1 MPTFVYEALDSQG
14 QEVRGEIEAVSSEEA
29 IVKIRNKS
37 YFPTSVKEKA
47 AKRQRTVAAGGV
59 RKKKRTIAFGRVK
72 AKQLCTFTRQLS
84 TLQDAGLPIVRSL
97 KILEEQQKPGV
108 LKNQL
113 SDVAEDVEGGST
125 LSEALAKHPKTF
137 NKLYVNMVRA
147 GEAGG
152 VLDAILERLAT
163 FMEKSQR
170 LKKQVI
176 SALIYPAAVITVAT
190 GILIAIMIFIIPKFE
205 EMFRDMRMELPG
217 VTMTLIS
224 VSNWMKNYW
233 YLIPLIPFG
242 FYVSLKLVAANKT
255 GRYVID
261 KIKLKVPLFG
271 IIISKSTVS
280 RFTRTL
286 GTLIS
291 SGVPI
296 LEALSIVREATGNAV
311 FENAIGRVHDSIREG
326 ENIAGP
332 LAASKVVDAMVLNM
346 VDVGEET
353 GELDK
358 MLMKVADT
366 YDEDVDALVS
376 GLMSLIEPLLI
387 VGLGLSVGFIVV
399 SLFLP
404 LISLMQNI
412 GQGA

>member
-1 MPTFVYEALDSQG
+1 MPVFVYEALDSQG

-37 YFPTSVKEKA
+37 YFPTNVKEKA
-47 AKRQRTVAAGGV
+47 VKRGQRAVGS
-59 RKKKRTIAFGRVK
+59 RKKRSFAIGGVK

-113 SDVAEDVEGGST
+113 AEVAEDVEGGAT
-125 LSEALAKHPKTF
+125 LSEALSKHPKTF
-137 NKLYVNMVRA
+137 DKLYVNMVRA

-152 VLDAILERLAT
+152 VLDSILERLAA

-176 SALIYPAAVITVAT
+176 SALIYPAAVISVAGLILA
-190 GILIAIMIFIIPKFE
+190 GIMVYIIPKFK
-205 EMFRDMRMELPG
+205 EMFSDMRIDLPPL
-217 VTMTLIS
+217 TMLLITIS
-224 VSNWMKNYW
+224 DWLKNYY
-233 YLIPLIPFG
+233 YLIPLIPFSI
-242 FYVSLKLVAANKT
+242 FVFMKVVAANKT
-255 GRYVID
+255 GRYIID
-261 KIKLKVPLFG
+261 KIKLKIPLFG
-271 IIISKSTVS
+271 QIISKSTIS
-280 RFTRTL
+280 RFCRTL
-286 GTLIS
+286 GTLIA

-296 LEALSIVREATGNAV
+296 LEALSIVKEASGNAV

-326 ENIAGP
+326 ENIVGP
-332 LAASKVVDAMVLNM
+332 MAACKIVDAMVLNM
-346 VDVGEET
+346 IDVGEET

-358 MLMKVADT
+358 MLLKIADT
-366 YDEDVDALVS
+366 YDEDVDALVG

-387 VGLGLSVGFIVV
+387 VFLGGAVGFIVV
-399 SLFLP
+399 ALFMP
-404 LISLMQNI
+404 LITLMQNI
-412 GQGA
+412 GQGS

>member
-1 MPTFVYEALDSQG
+1 MPVFTYEALDSQG
-14 QEVRGEIEAVSSEEA
+14 QEVKNEIEAVSSEEA
-29 IVKIRNKS
+29 IIKIRNKG
-37 YFPTSVKEKA
+37 YFPTNVKEKT
-47 AKRQRTVAAGGV
+47 AKRQRASGARGG
-59 RKKKRTIAFGRVK
+59 KKKSLAFGKVK

-113 SDVAEDVEGGST
+113 SEVAEDVEGGST
-125 LSEALAKHPKTF
+125 LSEALGKHPKTF
-137 NKLYVNMVRA
+137 DKLYVNMVRA

-152 VLDAILERLAT
+152 VLDAILERLAG

-176 SALIYPAAVITVAT
+176 SALIYPAAVISVAGLILA
-190 GILIAIMIFIIPKFE
+190 GIMVYIIPKFK
-205 EMFRDMRMELPG
+205 EMFADMRIKLPG
-217 VTMTLIS
+217 LTEMLIT
-224 VSNWMKNYW
+224 VSDWLKNYY
-233 YLIPLIPFG
+233 YLIPLIPFSI
-242 FYVSLKLVAANKT
+242 FVVIKVVAANKT
-255 GRYVID
+255 GRYIVD

-271 IIISKSTVS
+271 QIVSKSTIS
-280 RFTRTL
+280 RFCRTL
-286 GTLIS
+286 GTLIA

-296 LEALSIVREATGNAV
+296 LEALSIVKEATGNAV

-326 ENIAGP
+326 ENIVGP
-332 LAASKVVDAMVLNM
+332 LAQSNVVDAMVLNM

-358 MLMKVADT
+358 MLLKIADT
-366 YDEDVDALVS
+366 YDEDVDALVG

-387 VGLGLSVGFIVV
+387 VGLGGAVGFIVV
-399 SLFLP
+399 ALFMP
-404 LISLMQNI
+404 LIALMQNI
-412 GQGA
+412 GQGSG

>member
-37 YFPTSVKEKA
+37 YFPTNVKEKA
-47 AKRQRTVAAGGV
+47 TKRQRAAGGA
-59 RKKKRTIAFGRVK
+59 RKKKSFAIGRVK
-72 AKQLCTFTRQLS
+72 ARQLCTFTRQLS

-113 SDVAEDVEGGST
+113 AEVAEDVEGGST
-125 LSEALAKHPKTF
+125 LSEALSKHPKTF
-137 NKLYVNMVRA
+137 DKLYVNMVRA

-152 VLDAILERLAT
+152 VLDSILERLAA

-170 LKKQVI
+170 LKKQVV
-176 SALIYPAAVITVAT
+176 SALIYPAAVISVAGLILA
-190 GILIAIMIFIIPKFE
+190 GIMVWIIPKFK
-205 EMFRDMRMELPG
+205 EMFSDMRIELPG
-217 VTMTLIS
+217 LTLMLITIS
-224 VSNWMKNYW
+224 DGIKNYW

-242 FYVSLKLVAANKT
+242 FFVIVKSVGANKT
-255 GRYVID
+255 GRYIID
-261 KIKLKVPLFG
+261 KIKLKIPLFG
-271 IIISKSTVS
+271 QIISKSVIS
-280 RFTRTL
+280 RFCRTL
-286 GTLIS
+286 GTLIA

-296 LEALSIVREATGNAV
+296 LEALNIVKEATGNAV

-326 ENIAGP
+326 ENIVGP
-332 LAASKVVDAMVLNM
+332 LAQSKVVDAMVLNM

-353 GELDK
+353 GELDR
-358 MLMKVADT
+358 MLLKIADT
-366 YDEDVDALVS
+366 YDEDVDALVG

-387 VGLGLSVGFIVV
+387 VFLGGAVGFIVV
-399 SLFLP
+399 ALFMP
-404 LISLMQNI
+404 LIKLMQSI
-412 GQGA
+412 GQ

>member
-1 MPTFVYEALDSQG
+1 MPVFTYEALDSQG

-37 YFPTSVKEKA
+37 YFPTNVKEKA
-47 AKRQRTVAAGGV
+47 IKRQRTAGGG
-59 RKKKRTIAFGRVK
+59 RKKKSFAFGKVK

-113 SDVAEDVEGGST
+113 AEVAEDVEGGST
-125 LSEALAKHPKTF
+125 LSEALGKHPKTF
-137 NKLYVNMVRA
+137 DKLYVNMVRA

-152 VLDAILERLAT
+152 VLDSILERLAG

-176 SALIYPAAVITVAT
+176 SALIYPAAVITVAGLILA
-190 GILIAIMIFIIPKFE
+190 GIMVYIIPKFK
-205 EMFRDMRMELPG
+205 EMFSDMRIELPAL
-217 VTMTLIS
+217 TQLLITIS
-224 VSNWMKNYW
+224 DWLKNYY

-242 FYVSLKLVAANKT
+242 LFVFIKVVAANKT
-255 GRYVID
+255 GRYIID
-261 KIKLKVPLFG
+261 KIKLKIPLFG
-271 IIISKSTVS
+271 QIISKSTIS
-280 RFTRTL
+280 RFCRTL
-286 GTLIS
+286 GTLIA

-296 LEALSIVREATGNAV
+296 LEALSIVKEASGNAV

-326 ENIAGP
+326 ENIVGP
-332 LAASKVVDAMVLNM
+332 MAACKIVDAMVLNM
-346 VDVGEET
+346 IDVGEET

-358 MLMKVADT
+358 MLLKIADT
-366 YDEDVDALVS
+366 YDEDVDALVG

-387 VGLGLSVGFIVV
+387 VFLGGAVGFIVV
-399 SLFLP
+399 ALFMP
-404 LISLMQNI
+404 LIALMQNI
-412 GQGA
+412 GHGG

>member
-1 MPTFVYEALDSQG
+1 MPVFAYEALDNQG
-14 QEVRGEIEAVSSEEA
+14 QVVRGEVEASSSEEA

-37 YFPTSVKEKA
+37 YFPTNVKEKK
-47 AKRQRTVAAGGV
+47 AKRQRTAAARSG
-59 RKKKRTIAFGRVK
+59 KKKKTLAFGKVK
-72 AKQLCTFTRQLS
+72 AKALATFTRQLS

-97 KILEEQQKPGV
+97 KILEEQQKPGI

-137 NKLYVNMVRA
+137 DKLYVNMVRA

-170 LKKQVI
+170 LKKQVV
-176 SALIYPAAVITVAT
+176 SALIYPAAVITVAA
-190 GILIAIMIFIIPKFE
+190 GILAAIMVFVIPKFQ
-205 EMFRDMRMELPG
+205 EMFKDMRMELPPL
-217 VTMTLIS
+217 TKALIGLS
-224 VSNWMKNYW
+224 AWLKSYW
-233 YLIPLIPFG
+233 FLLPLIPFIII
-242 FYVSLKLVAANKT
+242 VTVKMVAANKT

-261 KIKLKVPLFG
+261 KVKLKLPLFG
-271 IIISKSTVS
+271 MIISKSTIS

-286 GTLIS
+286 GTLIT

-296 LEALSIVREATGNAV
+296 LEALSIVKEATGNTV
-311 FENAIGRVHDSIREG
+311 FASALTRVHDSIREG

-332 LAASKVVDAMVLNM
+332 LAATKVVDAMVLNM

-358 MLMKVADT
+358 MLIKVADT

-376 GLMSLIEPLLI
+376 GMMSLIEPLLI
-387 VGLGLSVGFIVV
+387 VGLGGAVAFIVIA
-399 SLFLP
+399 LFLP
-404 LISLMQNI
+404 LVSLMQQI
-412 GQGA
+412 GGGA

>member
-1 MPTFVYEALDSQG
+1 MPVFTYEALDSQG

-37 YFPTSVKEKA
+37 YFPTNVKEKA
-47 AKRQRTVAAGGV
+47 AKRGRTTGGA
-59 RKKKRTIAFGRVK
+59 RKKKSFAFGKVK

-113 SDVAEDVEGGST
+113 AEVAEDVEGGST
-125 LSEALAKHPKTF
+125 LSEALSKHPKTF
-137 NKLYVNMVRA
+137 DKLYVNMVRA

-152 VLDAILERLAT
+152 VLDAILERLAA

-176 SALIYPAAVITVAT
+176 SALIYPAAVISVAGLILA
-190 GILIAIMIFIIPKFE
+190 GIMVYIIPKFKD
-205 EMFRDMRMELPG
+205 MFTDMRIELP
-217 VTMTLIS
+217 TLTKMLITLS
-224 VSNWMKNYW
+224 DWLKNYY
-233 YLIPLIPFG
+233 YLIPLIPFSV
-242 FYVSLKLVAANKT
+242 FVFIKVVSANKT
-255 GRYVID
+255 GRYIID
-261 KIKLKVPLFG
+261 KIKLKIPLFG
-271 IIISKSTVS
+271 QIISKSVIS
-280 RFTRTL
+280 RFCRTL
-286 GTLIS
+286 GTLIA

-296 LEALSIVREATGNAV
+296 LEALSIVKEATGNAV

-326 ENIAGP
+326 ENIVGP
-332 LAASKVVDAMVLNM
+332 MAACKIVDSMVLNM
-346 VDVGEET
+346 IDVGEET

-358 MLMKVADT
+358 MLLKIADT
-366 YDEDVDALVS
+366 YDEDVDALVG

-387 VGLGLSVGFIVV
+387 VFLGGAVGFIVV
-399 SLFLP
+399 ALFMP
-404 LISLMQNI
+404 LIALMQNI
-412 GQGA
+412 GQGG

>member
-1 MPTFVYEALDSQG
+1 MPVFTYEALDSQG
-14 QEVRGEIEAVSSEEA
+14 QEVRGEVEAVSSEEA

-37 YFPTSVKEKA
+37 YFPTNVKEKA
-47 AKRQRTVAAGGV
+47 AKRQRAAAVGV
-59 RKKKRTIAFGRVK
+59 KKKRTLAFGKVK

-113 SDVAEDVEGGST
+113 VDVAEDVEGGST

-137 NKLYVNMVRA
+137 DKLYVNMVRA

-152 VLDAILERLAT
+152 VLDAILERLAA

-176 SALIYPAAVITVAT
+176 SALIYPAAVITVAS
-190 GILIAIMIFIIPKFE
+190 GILVGIMIYIIPKFE
-205 EMFRDMRMELPG
+205 DMFRDMKMKLPG
-217 VTMTLIS
+217 LTEMLITFS
-224 VSNWMKNYW
+224 KGLQEYW
-233 YLIPLIPFG
+233 YLIPAVPGG
-242 FYVSLKLVAANKT
+242 FWLLLKIITSNRT
-255 GRYVID
+255 GRYALD
-261 KIKLKVPLFG
+261 FIKLKMPLFG

-280 RFTRTL
+280 RFCRTL
-286 GTLIS
+286 GTLIA

-296 LEALSIVREATGNAV
+296 LEALSIVKAASGNAV
-311 FENAIGRVHDSIREG
+311 FEQAIGRVHDSIREG
-326 ENIAGP
+326 ENIVGP
-332 LAASKVVDAMVLNM
+332 LAQAKIVDNMVLNM
-346 VDVGEET
+346 IDVGEET

-358 MLMKVADT
+358 MLIKVADT

-387 VGLGLSVGFIVV
+387 VFMGGAVGFIVV
-399 SLFLP
+399 ALFLP
-404 LISLMQNI
+404 LITLMQNI
-412 GQGA
+412 GQQ

>member
-1 MPTFVYEALDSQG
+1 MPVFVYEALDSQG

-37 YFPTSVKEKA
+37 YFPTNVKEKA
-47 AKRQRTVAAGGV
+47 AKRQRSAGGA
-59 RKKKRTIAFGRVK
+59 RKKKSFAIGRVN

-113 SDVAEDVEGGST
+113 GEVAEDVEGGST
-125 LSEALAKHPKTF
+125 LSEALGKHPKTF

-152 VLDAILERLAT
+152 VLDSILERLAA

-176 SALIYPAAVITVAT
+176 SALIYPAAVITVAGLILA
-190 GILIAIMIFIIPKFE
+190 GIMVYIIPKFK
-205 EMFRDMRMELPG
+205 EMFADMRIELPG
-217 VTMTLIS
+217 LTLLLITIS
-224 VSNWMKNYW
+224 DWLKNYY
-233 YLIPLIPFG
+233 YLIPLIPVGIFVLIKVIG
-242 FYVSLKLVAANKT
+242 ANKT
-255 GRYVID
+255 RRYIID

-271 IIISKSTVS
+271 QIISKSTIS
-280 RFTRTL
+280 RFCRTL
-286 GTLIS
+286 GTLIT

-296 LEALSIVREATGNAV
+296 LEALSIVKEATGNAV

-326 ENIAGP
+326 ENIVGP
-332 LAASKVVDAMVLNM
+332 LAQSKVVDAMVLNM

-358 MLMKVADT
+358 MLLKIADT
-366 YDEDVDALVS
+366 YDEDVDALVG

-387 VGLGLSVGFIVV
+387 VFLGGAVGFIVV

-404 LISLMQNI
+404 LIALMQNL
-412 GQGA
+412 GQ

>member
-1 MPTFVYEALDSQG
+1 MPVFTYEALDSQG
-14 QEVRGEIEAVSSEEA
+14 QEVRGEVEAVSSEEA

-37 YFPTSVKEKA
+37 YFPTNVKEKA
-47 AKRQRTVAAGGV
+47 AKRQRAAAVGV
-59 RKKKRTIAFGRVK
+59 KKKRTLAFGKVK

-113 SDVAEDVEGGST
+113 VDVAEDVEGGST

-137 NKLYVNMVRA
+137 DKLYVNMVRA

-152 VLDAILERLAT
+152 VLDAILERLAA

-176 SALIYPAAVITVAT
+176 SALIYPAAVITVAS
-190 GILIAIMIFIIPKFE
+190 GILVGIMIYIIPKFE
-205 EMFRDMRMELPG
+205 DMFRDMKMKLPG
-217 VTMTLIS
+217 LTEMLITFS
-224 VSNWMKNYW
+224 KGLQEYW
-233 YLIPLIPFG
+233 YLIPAVPGG
-242 FYVSLKLVAANKT
+242 FWLLLKIITSNRT
-255 GRYVID
+255 GRYALD
-261 KIKLKVPLFG
+261 FIKLKMPLFG

-280 RFTRTL
+280 RFARTL
-286 GTLIS
+286 GTLIA

-296 LEALSIVREATGNAV
+296 LEALSIVKAASGNAV
-311 FENAIGRVHDSIREG
+311 FEQAIGRVHDSIREG
-326 ENIAGP
+326 ENIVGP
-332 LAASKVVDAMVLNM
+332 LAQAKVVDNMVLNM
-346 VDVGEET
+346 IDVGEET

-358 MLMKVADT
+358 MLIKVADT

-387 VGLGLSVGFIVV
+387 VFMGGAVGFIVV
-399 SLFLP
+399 ALFLP
-404 LISLMQNI
+404 LITLMQNI
-412 GQGA
+412 GQQ

>member
-1 MPTFVYEALDSQG
+1 MPVFAYEALDSQG
-14 QEVRGEIEAVSSEEA
+14 QVVRGEVEAASSEEA
-29 IVKIRNKS
+29 IVKIRSKS
-37 YFPTSVKEKA
+37 FFPTNVKEKS
-47 AKRQRTVAAGGV
+47 AKKARAPVVGARK
-59 RKKKRTIAFGRVK
+59 RKKTLAFGKVK
-72 AKQLCTFTRQLS
+72 SKQLATFTRQLS
-84 TLQDAGLPIVRSL
+84 TLVDAGLPIVRSL

-113 SDVAEDVEGGST
+113 GDVAEDVEGGSS

-137 NKLYVNMVRA
+137 DKLYVNMVRA

-152 VLDAILERLAT
+152 VLDAILERLAA

-176 SALIYPAAVITVAT
+176 SALIYPIAVITAAG
-190 GILIAIMIFIIPKFE
+190 GILAAIMILVIPKFE
-205 EMFRDMRMELPG
+205 EMFKDMRMTLPQ
-217 VTMTLIS
+217 MTQMLIAF
-224 VSNWMKNYW
+224 SNWIRQW
-233 YLIPLIPFG
+233 WFLLPAVPFG
-242 FYVSLKLVAANKT
+242 IFVFFKIVAANKT
-255 GRYVID
+255 GRYVLD
-261 KIKLKVPLFG
+261 KVKLKMPLFG

-280 RFTRTL
+280 RFARTL

-296 LEALSIVREATGNAV
+296 LEALAIVKEATGNAV

-332 LAASKVVDAMVLNM
+332 LGQTRVVDPMVLNM

-358 MLMKVADT
+358 MLIKVADT
-366 YDEDVDALVS
+366 YDEDVDALVR
-376 GLMSLIEPLLI
+376 GMMSLIEPLLI
-387 VGLGLSVGFIVV
+387 IGLGSAVGFIVIA
-399 SLFLP
+399 LFMP
-404 LISLMQNI
+404 LISLMQQLGG
-412 GQGA
+412 GQ

>member
-37 YFPTSVKEKA
+37 YFPTNVKEKA
-47 AKRQRTVAAGGV
+47 AKRQRAAGGA
-59 RKKKRTIAFGRVK
+59 RKKKSFAIGRVK
-72 AKQLCTFTRQLS
+72 ARQLCTFTRQLS

-113 SDVAEDVEGGST
+113 AEVAEDVEGGST
-125 LSEALAKHPKTF
+125 LSEALSKHPKTF
-137 NKLYVNMVRA
+137 DRLYVNMVRA

-152 VLDAILERLAT
+152 VLDSILERLAA

-176 SALIYPAAVITVAT
+176 SALIYPAAVISVAGLILA
-190 GILIAIMIFIIPKFE
+190 GIMVWIIPKFKD
-205 EMFRDMRMELPG
+205 MFADMRVELPG
-217 VTMTLIS
+217 LTLMLIAIS
-224 VSNWMKNYW
+224 DTIKNYW
-233 YLIPLIPFG
+233 YLIPLVPFT
-242 FYVSLKLVAANKT
+242 FFVVTKVIAANKT
-255 GRYVID
+255 GRYIID

-271 IIISKSTVS
+271 QIISKSVIS
-280 RFTRTL
+280 RFCRTL
-286 GTLIS
+286 GTLIA

-296 LEALSIVREATGNAV
+296 LEALNIVKEATGNAV

-326 ENIAGP
+326 ENIVGP
-332 LAASKVVDAMVLNM
+332 MAQSKIVDAMVLNM
-346 VDVGEET
+346 IDVGEET
-353 GELDK
+353 GELDR
-358 MLMKVADT
+358 MLLKIADT
-366 YDEDVDALVS
+366 YDEDVDALVG

-387 VGLGLSVGFIVV
+387 VFLGGAVGFIVV
-399 SLFLP
+399 ALFMP
-404 LISLMQNI
+404 LIKLMQSI
-412 GQGA
+412 GQG